1 MHENHNPYS
10 PPKAFVADQ
19 LEEEEL
25 QPESLIESGRSV
37 PISRCTLWIRA
48 AFRQFFK
55 RSWKWIGV
63 MLLLLP
69 AVLLISLLP
78 FANLIHAFLWP
89 VVVGGV
95 AHALDTQRRTGS
107 FAVNELL
114 AGFNR
119 AFVPLMMIGAVG
131 LLSYAA
137 MFIVYFFMVSSD
149 AAFAVIGMRKL
160 DTLPPNYW
168 TALLVT
174 MVAIIPVS
182 AATYFAAPLIMLQG
196 LTPVRALKASFVGSM
211 RNLLPL
217 LLFALLMWVIVVLSA
232 IPLLLGLFVTV
243 PTFFMAFYP
252 IYRDI
257 FVKGAGPEIP

>member
-78 FANLIHAFLWP
+78 FANLIH
-89 VVVGGV
+89 
-95 AHALDTQRRTGS
+95 TQRRTGS